1 MARQDCRLSTRG
13 STKSRLG
20 KAFTK
25 EWEAPPPPDRAFG
38 FDRKPRAEKTKKRK
52 RSLYI
57 STRKAYYP
65 RYPRSIATGGCMSV
79 PRYQPETPI
88 ERIFREVTGNK
99 MTAAVKRILLP
110 KEEVVDSPVEYLR
123 MRSNE
128 WIKTLADGVRVK
140 FTNQELPN
148 LGAFIT
154 AQVAG
159 NKVVYSIV
167 LTNAKKPLSRQ
178 EVESHFEAELSKK

>member
-1 MARQDCRLSTRG
+1 
-13 STKSRLG
+13 
-20 KAFTK
+20 
-25 EWEAPPPPDRAFG
+25 
-38 FDRKPRAEKTKKRK
+38 
-52 RSLYI
+52 
-57 STRKAYYP
+57 
-65 RYPRSIATGGCMSV
+65 MSV
-79 PRYQPETPI
+79 PRYRTETPI

-110 KEEVVDSPVEYLR
+110 KQKAMDSPVEYLG
-123 MRSNE
+123 MPSNE
-128 WIKTLADGVRVK
+128 WIKTLADGGRVK

-148 LGAFIT
+148 VGAFIT

-178 EVESHFEAELSKK
+178 EVESYFEAELSKK